1 MLEYRQHD
9 EIQEFC
15 AVLNHICN
23 TKFINRFEV
32 DSAELLRELNI
43 PKIRKQSQW
52 QSQLQ

>member
-32 DSAELLRELNI
+32 DSAELLRELN